1 MTDFTRVTVVGATRR
16 ATLVIPSDETLG
28 SLIPRLVELLDER
41 VAPVARPLTLLRV
54 TGEQLDTTAT
64 AADQGLAD
72 GEVLRLLRLDEAP
85 PPPEVSDVTDVVSD
99 SLDARGGLWGATP
112 RLLVGGVGVGLLLL
126 AAGLTAL
133 GVPGT
138 RSAPL
143 IAWAACSVLGLGLGL
158 AGAHRVAWMLLA
170 AALGAALPAAFAV
183 EALLPTTTPGAS
195 GPWSVAAPAAVA
207 VWTALFLVAGL
218 GRRSAPAALGSA
230 VGLLGALLATVLD
243 LTPMTT
249 GEADGVL
256 ATVAVVVVGLV
267 PWYAMSLSGLTG
279 LDDQVITGRLARR
292 EVVLTTVDRAYRT
305 LTWATFGVATTLAV
319 ALLGLADTTN
329 PWARWLGIA
338 VVVVTALRTRA
349 LPLAAQVGAL
359 WGAVVPAVLVGVG
372 AQLGGAARPGAD
384 AGTAPLV
391 LGVLAVVVALLVLV
405 RPARHQRASLRR
417 AGNVLETLGV
427 VALVPLLIGSF
438 DVYAQL
444 LGSF

>member
-1 MTDFTRVTVVGATRR
+1 VTDFTRVTVVGATRR
-16 ATLVIPSDETLG
+16 ATLVVPSDETLG
-28 SLIPRLVELLDER
+28 SLIPRLVELLDEP

-99 SLDARGGLWGATP
+99 SLDTRSGLWGATP
-112 RLLVGGVGVGLLLL
+112 RLLVGGVGIGALVL

-133 GVPGT
+133 DVPGAGP
-138 RSAPL
+138 APL
-143 IAWAACSVLGLGLGL
+143 ITWAACSVLGLGLGL
-158 AGAHRVAWMLLA
+158 AGAHRVAWALLA
-170 AALGAALPAAFAV
+170 AALGAALPAALAV
-183 EALLPTTTPGAS
+183 EALVPTSASGAS
-195 GPWSVAAPAAVA
+195 GPWSVAAPTAVA
-207 VWTALFLVAGL
+207 VWTALLLVGGL

-243 LTPMTT
+243 LTPMT
-249 GEADGVL
+249 GAEASGVL
-256 ATVAVVVVGLV
+256 AAVAVVVVGLV

-319 ALLGLADTTN
+319 ALLGLADTAN
-329 PWARWLGIA
+329 PWARWLGVS

-349 LPLAAQVGAL
+349 FPLAAQVGAL

-372 AQLGGAARPGAD
+372 AQLGGQD
-384 AGTAPLV
+384 AGTAPLA
-391 LGVLAVVVALLVLV
+391 LGALAVVVALLVLV

>member
-1 MTDFTRVTVVGATRR
+1 
-16 ATLVIPSDETLG
+16 
-28 SLIPRLVELLDER
+28 
-41 VAPVARPLTLLRV
+41 
-54 TGEQLDTTAT
+54 
-64 AADQGLAD
+64 
-72 GEVLRLLRLDEAP
+72 
-85 PPPEVSDVTDVVSD
+85 
-99 SLDARGGLWGATP
+99 
-112 RLLVGGVGVGLLLL
+112 
-126 AAGLTAL
+126 
-133 GVPGT
+133 
-138 RSAPL
+138 
-143 IAWAACSVLGLGLGL
+143 
-158 AGAHRVAWMLLA
+158 
-170 AALGAALPAAFAV
+170 
-183 EALLPTTTPGAS
+183 
-195 GPWSVAAPAAVA
+195 
-207 VWTALFLVAGL
+207 VWTALLLVAGL

-243 LTPMTT
+243 LTPMT
-249 GEADGVL
+249 GAEASGVL
-256 ATVAVVVVGLV
+256 AAVAVVVVGLV

-319 ALLGLADTTN
+319 ALLGLADTAN
-329 PWARWLGIA
+329 PWARWLGVA

-349 LPLAAQVGAL
+349 FPLAAQVGAL

-372 AQLGGAARPGAD
+372 AQLGGQD
-384 AGTAPLV
+384 AGTAPLA
-391 LGVLAVVVALLVLV
+391 LGALAVVVALLVLV

>member
-1 MTDFTRVTVVGATRR
+1 VTDFTRVTVVGATRR
-16 ATLVIPSDETLG
+16 ATLVVPSDETLG
-28 SLIPRLVELLDER
+28 SLIPRLVELLDEP

-99 SLDARGGLWGATP
+99 SLDTRSGLWGATP
-112 RLLVGGVGVGLLLL
+112 RLLVGGVGIGALVL

-133 GVPGT
+133 DVPGAGP
-138 RSAPL
+138 APL
-143 IAWAACSVLGLGLGL
+143 ITWAACSVLGLGLGL
-158 AGAHRVAWMLLA
+158 AGAHRVAWALLA
-170 AALGAALPAAFAV
+170 AALGAALPAALAV
-183 EALLPTTTPGAS
+183 EALVPTSASGAS
-195 GPWSVAAPAAVA
+195 GPWSVAAPTAVA
-207 VWTALFLVAGL
+207 VWTALLLVAGL

-243 LTPMTT
+243 LTPMT
-249 GEADGVL
+249 GAEASGVL
-256 ATVAVVVVGLV
+256 AAVAVVVVGLV

-319 ALLGLADTTN
+319 ALLGLADTAN
-329 PWARWLGIA
+329 PWARWLGVA

-349 LPLAAQVGAL
+349 FPLAAQVGAL

-372 AQLGGAARPGAD
+372 AQLGGQD
-384 AGTAPLV
+384 AGTAPLA
-391 LGVLAVVVALLVLV
+391 LGALAVVVALLVLV

>member
-16 ATLVIPSDETLG
+16 ATLVVPSDETLG
-28 SLIPRLVELLDER
+28 SLIPRLVELLDEP

-99 SLDARGGLWGATP
+99 SLDTRSGLWGATP
-112 RLLVGGVGVGLLLL
+112 RLLVGGVGIGALVL

-133 GVPGT
+133 DVPGAGP
-138 RSAPL
+138 APL
-143 IAWAACSVLGLGLGL
+143 ITWAACSVLGLGLGL
-158 AGAHRVAWMLLA
+158 AGAHRVAWALLA
-170 AALGAALPAAFAV
+170 AALGAALPAALAV
-183 EALLPTTTPGAS
+183 EALLPTSASGAS
-195 GPWSVAAPAAVA
+195 GPWSVAAPTAVA
-207 VWTALFLVAGL
+207 VWTALLLVAGL

-243 LTPMTT
+243 LTPMT
-249 GEADGVL
+249 GAEASGVL
-256 ATVAVVVVGLV
+256 AAVAVVVVGLV

-319 ALLGLADTTN
+319 ALLGLADTAN
-329 PWARWLGIA
+329 PWARWLGVA

-349 LPLAAQVGAL
+349 FPLAAQVGAL

-372 AQLGGAARPGAD
+372 AQLGGQD
-384 AGTAPLV
+384 AGTAPLA
-391 LGVLAVVVALLVLV
+391 LGALAVVVALLVLV

>member
-1 MTDFTRVTVVGATRR
+1 VTDFTRVTVVGATRR

-99 SLDARGGLWGATP
+99 SLDTRSGLWGATP
-112 RLLVGGVGVGLLLL
+112 RLLVGGVGIGALVL
-126 AAGLTAL
+126 AAGLSAL
-133 GVPGT
+133 DVPGAG
-138 RSAPL
+138 SAPL
-143 IAWAACSVLGLGLGL
+143 VAWAACSVLGLGLGL
-158 AGAHRVAWMLLA
+158 AGASRVAWALLA
-170 AALGAALPAAFAV
+170 AALGAALPAALAV
-183 EALLPTTTPGAS
+183 EALLATSTSVAS
-195 GPWSVAAPAAVA
+195 DPEGVAAPAAVL

-230 VGLLGALLATVLD
+230 VGLLGALLATVLE
-243 LTPMTT
+243 LTPMT
-249 GEADGVL
+249 GAEASGAL
-256 ATVAVVVVGLV
+256 AAVAVVVVGLV

-319 ALLGLADTTN
+319 ALLGLAGTTN
-329 PWARWLGIA
+329 PWARWLGVA

-349 LPLAAQVGAL
+349 FPLAAQVGAL

-372 AQLGGAARPGAD
+372 AQLGGGD
-384 AGTAPLV
+384 AGTAPLA
-391 LGVLAVVVALLVLV
+391 LGALAVVVALLVLV

>member
-16 ATLVIPSDETLG
+16 ATLVVPSDETLG
-28 SLIPRLVELLDER
+28 SLIPRLVELLDEP

-99 SLDARGGLWGATP
+99 SLDTRSGLWGATP
-112 RLLVGGVGVGLLLL
+112 RLLVGGVGIGALVL

-133 GVPGT
+133 DVPGAGP
-138 RSAPL
+138 APL
-143 IAWAACSVLGLGLGL
+143 ITWAACSVLGLGLGL
-158 AGAHRVAWMLLA
+158 AGAHRVAWALLA
-170 AALGAALPAAFAV
+170 AALGAALPAALAV
-183 EALLPTTTPGAS
+183 EALVPTSASGAS
-195 GPWSVAAPAAVA
+195 GPWSVAAPTAVA
-207 VWTALFLVAGL
+207 VWTALLLVAGL

-243 LTPMTT
+243 LTPMT
-249 GEADGVL
+249 GAEASGVL
-256 ATVAVVVVGLV
+256 AAVAVVVVGLV

-319 ALLGLADTTN
+319 ALLGLADTAN
-329 PWARWLGIA
+329 PWARWLGVA

-349 LPLAAQVGAL
+349 FPLAAQVGAL
-359 WGAVVPAVLVGVG
+359 WGAVVPVVLVGVG
-372 AQLGGAARPGAD
+372 AQLGGQD
-384 AGTAPLV
+384 AGTAPLA
-391 LGVLAVVVALLVLV
+391 LGALAVVVALLVLV

>member
-41 VAPVARPLTLLRV
+41 VAPVARPLTLLRL
-54 TGEQLDTTAT
+54 TGEQLDTTAS

-99 SLDARGGLWGATP
+99 SLDTRAGLWGATP
-112 RLLVGGVGVGLLLL
+112 RLLVGGVGIGLLVL
-126 AAGLTAL
+126 AAGTTAL
-133 GVPGT
+133 GVPGLG
-138 RSAPL
+138 AVAL
-143 IAWAACSVLGLGLGL
+143 VAWAACSVLGLVLGL
-158 AGAHRVAWMLLA
+158 AGAHRVAWALLA
-170 AALGAALPAAFAV
+170 AALGSAVPAALAV
-183 EALLPTTTPGAS
+183 EALLPAATPGAS
-195 GPWSVAAPAAVA
+195 GPWSVVAPAAAA

-230 VGLLGALLATVLD
+230 VGLVGALLASVLE
-243 LTPMTT
+243 LTPMT
-249 GEADGVL
+249 GAEASGVL

-305 LTWATFGVATTLAV
+305 LTWATFGVASTLAV
-319 ALLGLADTTN
+319 ALLGLAGAES

-338 VVVVTALRTRA
+338 VVVVAALRTRA
-349 LPLAAQVGAL
+349 FPLAAQVAAL
-359 WGAVVPAVLVGVG
+359 WGAVVPAVLVGI
-372 AQLGGAARPGAD
+372 ATQLDGAD
-384 AGTAPLV
+384 ARSGSLV
-391 LGVLAVVVALLVLV
+391 LVALAVVVALLVLV

-417 AGNVLETLGV
+417 VGNVLETLGV